1 MLLGK
6 FSSKGGKLSID
17 IFKPWNMSDPRDTHG
32 RSVDYWTFIP
42 KDLNKDGK
50 SKQVVFWWD
59 NVFQVNKNIL
69 SNTWGAYWV
78 KFQRPIKE
86 IEAEVSLLKPKA
98 LIVAA
103 GLHFVVLKP
112 NWDKYKVDLRRRL
125 HELVNISKKVI
136 HRIRAIWLGFLTGL
150 SCSWIQR

>member
-59 NVFQVNKNIL
+59 NVFQVNEN
-69 SNTWGAYWV
+69 
-78 KFQRPIKE
+78 P
-86 IEAEVSLLKPKA
+86 LL
-98 LIVAA
+98 
-103 GLHFVVLKP
+103 
-112 NWDKYKVDLRRRL
+112 N
-125 HELVNISKKVI
+125 S
-136 HRIRAIWLGFLTGL
+136 
-150 SCSWIQR
+150 